1 MKAHTLD
8 VLGKCTLPGLP
19 QEDLEAVPKIYV
31 DLATAGGIFIT
42 DVTPTVSGGNN
53 IVGQKQYRDG
63 TVPSD
68 FLMEDGITNTA
79 SIRIHFLAEPKHALY
94 EIAVIA
100 KYNGGATEVPAQH
113 IAQHAND
120 MRLYEGYVDIV
131 VDDQKLEE
139 TITLVSS
146 TGAEAS
152 VHLDLLIGGPEVST
166 FTIGTLPNGQTEV
179 KQGDVV
185 PVSGT
190 ISNDATSIHVLNAG
204 VSGDQRNLTLDPED
218 SAGPGLRS
226 FSGSVVVS
234 GRSGTLAAQVV
245 GVNMLGTEGDPF
257 SSNTIVLNQT
267 SPSIGNIARSYPN
280 GQQAIKGSESVDV
293 TINISDADIYDYQVA
308 TGLSIDSPTSYAAT
322 KTITRSSE
330 DIQYSV
336 NSNVL
341 TVTATKQ
348 SNGAVSTRSF
358 AINVVN
364 TAPSASLAFLGGHT
378 RLRTDANGETYTLQ
392 ITPNQPLLRAPDS
405 LEAAA
410 NAGEFTGN
418 WSKSGENYRHNF
430 TVDDADLRGVHSWGN
445 FTITG
450 LSGIQAST
458 ITAGSTYEIGGLKS
472 RIIVMPALA
481 QYAPIGSSISDFSK
495 VRAAYVGA
503 DELTRQTDLS
513 QVVKGFTIVNSA
525 GEYDPN
531 GDHIFLNDGNFAG
544 TNTTGTLQV
553 EVEELA

>member
-8 VLGKCTLPGLP
+8 VLGKCTLPGIP
-19 QEDLEAVPKIYV
+19 QEDLEAAPKIYV

-42 DVTPTVSGGNN
+42 DVTPTNSGGNN
-53 IVGQKQYRDG
+53 IVGQKQYRAG
-63 TVPSD
+63 TVPEN

-79 SIRIHFLAEPKHALY
+79 AIRIHFLAEPKHALY

-100 KYNGGATEVPAQH
+100 KYNDGATEVPATS
-113 IAQHAND
+113 ITQHAND

-152 VHLDLLIGGPEVST
+152 VHLDLLIGGPEIST

-179 KQGDVV
+179 KQGDIV
-185 PVSGT
+185 PVSGVV
-190 ISNDATSIHVLNAG
+190 SNDATSIHVLNAG
-204 VSGDQRNLTLDPED
+204 VSGDQHNLTLDAED

-226 FSGSVVVS
+226 FSGSVTVS
-234 GRSGTLAAQVV
+234 GRTGNLAAQAV

-257 SSNTIVLNQT
+257 SSNTITLNQT
-267 SPSIGNIARSYPN
+267 APTIGNISRTYP
-280 GQQAIKGSESVDV
+280 GSQLAIKGNESVDV
-293 TINISDADIYDYQVA
+293 GITITNGDVYDYQVA
-308 TGLSIDSPTSYAAT
+308 AGLTINDPTAYAPT

-336 NSNVL
+336 NTNLL
-341 TVTATKQ
+341 TVTATKS

-392 ITPNQPLLRAPDS
+392 ITPNQPLLNAPDS

-410 NAGEFTGN
+410 NAGEFVGN
-418 WSKSGENYRHNF
+418 WSKSGENYRHGF
-430 TVDDADLRGVHSWGN
+430 SVDDADLRGTHSWGN
-445 FTITG
+445 FLITG

-458 ITAGSTYEIGGLKS
+458 ITAGATYEIGGFLS
-472 RIIVMPALA
+472 RIVTMPALA
-481 QYAPIGSSISDFSK
+481 QFTAIGTLVADFTK

-503 DELTRQTDLS
+503 DELTRQTDTA
-513 QVVKGFTIVNSA
+513 QVVKGFTIVDDQGN
-525 GEYDPN
+525 YDPN
-531 GDHIFLNDGNFAG
+531 GGYIFLNDANFAG
-544 TNTTGTLQV
+544 TNTTGTLQI